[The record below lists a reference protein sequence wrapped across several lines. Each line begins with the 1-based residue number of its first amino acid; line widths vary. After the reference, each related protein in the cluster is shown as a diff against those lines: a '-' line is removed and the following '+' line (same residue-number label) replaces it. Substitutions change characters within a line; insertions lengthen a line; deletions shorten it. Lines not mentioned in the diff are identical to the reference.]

1 VNISVRQAGGKPGD
15 KPAFQVGSDLTAT
28 TTYERVTRSLGLAN
42 LTPGGYVLAVQV
54 REGGS
59 EQAVT
64 RVQALNILGR

>member
-1 VNISVRQAGGKPGD
+1 
-15 KPAFQVGSDLTAT
+15 
-28 TTYERVTRSLGLAN
+28 LAN
-42 LTPGGYVLAVQV
+42 LKPGGYVLAVQV